1 MTEQLFYKCLLCGRS
16 TELNKMKVIDI
27 DGIKL
32 FQCQFCR
39 NGLK

>member
-1 MTEQLFYKCLLCGRS
+1 MIYQCLLCGRTS
-16 TELNKMKVIDI
+16 EIKKMQVIDI

-32 FQCQFCR
+32 LQCQFCR